1 MTLKQFLTALQTAN
15 VTVTLV
21 DLDTNVEIASLKAA
35 GFESLDDEIEAREV
49 KQWTIVSVSTI
60 KAMLGAVVEP

>member
-21 DLDTNVEIASLKAA
+21 DLDTSEEIASLKAA

-49 KQWTIVSVSTI
+49 KQWMLVSVSSV
-60 KAMLGAVVEP
+60 KVVLGAVVEP

>member
-21 DLDTNVEIASLKAA
+21 DLDTNTEIATLKAA
-35 GFESLDDEIEAREV
+35 GFESLDDTIEAREV
-49 KQWTIVSVSTI
+49 KQWTLSSVSSVKVI
-60 KAMLGAVVEP
+60 LGEVVEP